1 MPNYSG
7 PEGLELNSPEPL
19 KAREILSRWGLSEGS
34 IAAVADGTRVDLAA
48 VVETDSRVEPVL
60 SSSPE
65 GLEILRH
72 STSHLMAQA
81 VQRLFP
87 GTRLGI
93 GPSIQDGFYYD
104 MEIAGQVT
112 EEDLPR
118 IEEEM
123 RKISSE
129 DIPVERLLLPRGEA
143 LKLFRERDAV
153 YKVELVSE
161 IPDEFISL
169 YRQGE
174 FVDLCRGPHV
184 TSTSQLKHFKLLSVA
199 GAYWRGDE
207 KNIMLTRIYGTA
219 FDTAEALDD
228 HINRI
233 EEAKR
238 RDHRKLGRELDL
250 FSIQEE
256 GPGFP
261 FFHPKGMVI
270 MNRLVDFWRA
280 EHSRRGYSEIRT
292 PLILDQDLWIRS
304 GHWDHYR
311 ENMYFTEID
320 ERPFAVKPMNCPGGI
335 LVYKSRIRS
344 YRELP
349 MRIAELGTVH
359 RHERSGVLHGLM
371 RVRSFTQDDAHLYVT
386 PEQIKQEIIGI
397 MDLVRFIYR
406 DVFGFSYRV
415 ELSTRPE
422 KAMGDPVMW
431 EKAEKALQEALEDFG
446 ADFRVNPGDGAF
458 YGPKIDF
465 HLEDCIGRTW
475 QCGTIQLDFQMPDKF
490 DMTYIGPDG
499 NEHRPVML
507 HRTVFGSLERFMGI
521 LIEHYAGAF
530 PFWLAPV
537 QVRIVPVKGDHIP
550 YAAEVESRL
559 KEIGL
564 RVEKDT
570 RDEKLGKKI
579 RDAQVEKIPFMV
591 VLGSREVEN
600 GTGQKRN
607 NDEEEP
613 SLPPADAF
621 MGCLRV
627 YMPGRTIGFCAPGRM
642 GYRGRAR
649 RVRPF
654 FNVEVTSY
662 S

>member
-7 PEGLELNSPEPL
+7 PEGLELNSSEPL

-34 IAAVADGTRVDLAA
+34 IAAVVDGTRIDLAA
-48 VVETDSRVEPVL
+48 VVKSDSLVEPVL

-104 MEIAGQVT
+104 MEIAGQIT

-129 DIPVERLLLPRGEA
+129 DIPVERLLLPREEA
-143 LKLFRERDAV
+143 LDLFSERDAV

-161 IPDEFISL
+161 IPDELISL
-169 YRQGE
+169 YRQGD

-184 TSTSQLKHFKLLSVA
+184 ISTSQLKHFKLLSLA

-270 MNRLVDFWRA
+270 INRLVDFWRA
-280 EHSRRGYSEIRT
+280 EHSRRGYAEIRT

-344 YRELP
+344 YREFP

-422 KAMGDPVMW
+422 KAMGDPVLW

-446 ADFRVNPGDGAF
+446 TDFRVNPGDGAF

-475 QCGTIQLDFQMPDKF
+475 QCGTIQLDFQMPEKF

-521 LIEHYAGAF
+521 LIEHYAGSF

-537 QVRIVPVKGDHIP
+537 QVRIVPVKEDHIP

-564 RVEKDT
+564 RVEKDI

-591 VLGSREVEN
+591 VLGAREVEN
-600 GTGQKRN
+600 GTLSVRERSEG
-607 NDEEEP
+607 DLGTMDLSGFEELIRRQP
-613 SLPPADAF
+613 DPVS
-621 MGCLRV
+621 
-627 YMPGRTIGFCAPGRM
+627 GRRSTC
-642 GYRGRAR
+642 
-649 RVRPF
+649 
-654 FNVEVTSY
+654 TC
-662 S
+662 

>member
-1 MPNYSG
+1 MPKYAG
-7 PEGLELNSPEPL
+7 PEGLELFSPEAL
-19 KAREILSRWGLSEGS
+19 TAGEILSRWKLESGS
-34 IAAVADGTRVDLAA
+34 IAAKSDGEPVDLTALI
-48 VVETDSRVEPVL
+48 ENDSNIEPIA
-60 SSSPE
+60 SSSQA
-65 GLEILRH
+65 GLDILRH

-81 VQRLFP
+81 VQKLFP

-104 MEIAGQVT
+104 MEVAGTLT

-129 DIPVERLLLPRGEA
+129 GIAVERLSLPRKEA
-143 LKLFRERDAV
+143 LALFRERDAV
-153 YKVELVSE
+153 YKLELVSE

-184 TSTSQLKHFKLLSVA
+184 VSTSELRHFKLLSVA

-207 KNIMLTRIYGTA
+207 RNIMLTRIYGTA
-219 FDTAEALDD
+219 FDTAEVLQGY
-228 HINRI
+228 INRI

-250 FSIQEE
+250 FSIQDE

-261 FFHPKGMVI
+261 FFHPKGTVVI
-270 MNRLVDFWRA
+270 NRLVEFWRA
-280 EHSRRGYSEIRT
+280 EHFRRGYSEIRT
-292 PLILDQDLWIRS
+292 PLILDRDLWVRS

-311 ENMYFTEID
+311 DNMYFTEID
-320 ERPFAVKPMNCPGGI
+320 GRPFAVKPMNCPGGI
-335 LVYKSRIRS
+335 LVYKTKIRS
-344 YRELP
+344 YRDFP
-349 MRIAELGTVH
+349 MRVAELGTVH

-386 PEQIKQEIIGI
+386 PEQIKEEIIGI
-397 MDLVRFIYR
+397 MDLDRYIYSE
-406 DVFGFSYRV
+406 VFGFSYTV

-422 KAMGDPVMW
+422 KAMGDPLMW
-431 EKAEKALQEALEDFG
+431 EKAEEALQEALEEFG
-446 ADFRVNPGDGAF
+446 VAYRLNPGDGAF

-475 QCGTIQLDFQMPDKF
+475 QCGTIQLDFQMPEKF

-507 HRTVFGSLERFMGI
+507 HRTILGSLERFMGI

-530 PFWLAPV
+530 PFWLSPV
-537 QVRIVPVKGDHIP
+537 QIRIVPVKEEHGP

-559 KEIGL
+559 KGL
-564 RVEKDT
+564 GYRVEKDT

-579 RDAQVEKIPFMV
+579 RDAQLEKIPYMV
-591 VLGSREVEN
+591 VIGSREVEN
-600 GTGQKRN
+600 ITLSVRDRSEGDMGTMDLSAFEALLKRQF
-607 NDEEEP
+607 DP
-613 SLPPADAF
+613 
-621 MGCLRV
+621 
-627 YMPGRTIGFCAPGRM
+627 I
-642 GYRGRAR
+642 RGRKSLA
-649 RVRPF
+649 
-654 FNVEVTSY
+654 
-662 S
+662 